1 MRALI
6 LAAGEGT
13 RLRPLTNNKPKA
25 LVELLGKPIL
35 LRQISILESAGII
48 DIGVATGYL
57 GEEIKKLGLNCYYNS
72 DYKNTNMV
80 FLKFSDGANSQNFI
94 KNLEKEGVLSG
105 LINDKT
111 VRLVFHKDVSTDDLE
126 HVKEKIYSSS
136 LI

>member
-1 MRALI
+1 MRFHH
-6 LAAGEGT
+6 
-13 RLRPLTNNKPKA
+13 
-25 LVELLGKPIL
+25 
-35 LRQISILESAGII
+35 
-48 DIGVATGYL
+48 IGVVVDNIEKAKDVFDFL
-57 GEEIKKLGLNCYYNS
+57 SEKQKFDAFFKAE
-72 DYKNTNMV
+72 YKNTNMV

-111 VRLVFHKDVSTDDLE
+111 VRLVFHKDVSTHDMV

>member
-1 MRALI
+1 MKITILGCGGSFGSPLAWNRHGNIDLDNKRNFRTRSSVLI
-6 LAAGEGT
+6 E
-13 RLRPLTNNKPKA
+13 
-25 LVELLGKPIL
+25 
-35 LRQISILESAGII
+35 
-48 DIGVATGYL
+48 
-57 GEEIKKLGLNCYYNS
+57 
-72 DYKNTNMV
+72 YKNTNMI

-111 VRLVFHKDVSTDDLE
+111 VRLVFHKDISTDDLV